1 MTNTL
6 FLIPQL
12 SKLLLLLSFSTRK
25 HTSTASC
32 AILSNFFEERRT
44 QNHPQYL
51 SWLSRTLFPTTFL
64 EIAVYA
70 CTCLHHSAHPPP
82 PPPKKKKNLITITL
96 MATNI
101 LPENLKGRNILRTL
115 GLHCQWD
122 TYTFFMLVLERW
134 LYLTKPLFYGFM
146 VGEGGAYMQRYHQLG
161 RGGRDKQSLAS
172 YELPPTPPLII
183 LYNTND

>member
-6 FLIPQL
+6 FLIPYL
-12 SKLLLLLSFSTRK
+12 SKLLYCFPLARANIRPRPLVPFFQISLKNSELKTTHNTFRGCRVHFFRQPFSKQLYMLVPVCT
-25 HTSTASC
+25 T
-32 AILSNFFEERRT
+32 
-44 QNHPQYL
+44 P
-51 SWLSRTLFPTTFL
+51 PTPL
-64 EIAVYA
+64 
-70 CTCLHHSAHPPP
+70 PPP
-82 PPPKKKKNLITITL
+82 QKKNLITITL

-161 RGGRDKQSLAS
+161 RGGRDKQLLAS